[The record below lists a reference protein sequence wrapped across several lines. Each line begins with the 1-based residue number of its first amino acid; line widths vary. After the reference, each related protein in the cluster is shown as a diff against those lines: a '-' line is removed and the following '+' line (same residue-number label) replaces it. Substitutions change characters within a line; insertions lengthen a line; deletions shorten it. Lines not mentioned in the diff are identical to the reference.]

1 MTASTVRK
9 QALVQSS
16 GGANGVLRIRGNP
29 FQLFDP
35 QYISPAALA
44 RELLAKIEGY
54 PNMSGATLHGRIF
67 TRRAMRAGRLPS
79 VLSCHSLE
87 DLYG

>member
-1 MTASTVRK
+1 M
-9 QALVQSS
+9 
-16 GGANGVLRIRGNP
+16 RIRGNP

-35 QYISPAALA
+35 QYISPAARA
-44 RELLAKIEGY
+44 RKLLAKIEGC
-54 PNMSGATLHGRIF
+54 PTKSGATLHGRIF

-79 VLSCHSLE
+79 VLSCDSLE

>member
-1 MTASTVRK
+1 M
-9 QALVQSS
+9 
-16 GGANGVLRIRGNP
+16 RIRGNP

-54 PNMSGATLHGRIF
+54 PNKSGATLHGGIF
-67 TRRAMRAGRLPS
+67 TAGDESRKVALGPELLLARGL
-79 VLSCHSLE
+79 VRVVE
-87 DLYG
+87 DCRCSGIVEYSTR

>member
-1 MTASTVRK
+1 M
-9 QALVQSS
+9 
-16 GGANGVLRIRGNP
+16 RIRGNP

-44 RELLAKIEGY
+44 TERLAKIEGY
-54 PNMSGATLHGRIF
+54 PNRSGATLHGRIF
-67 TRRAMRAGRLPS
+67 TLAMGAGRLPS
-79 VLSCHSLE
+79 VLSCYWLE

>member
-1 MTASTVRK
+1 M
-9 QALVQSS
+9 
-16 GGANGVLRIRGNP
+16 RIRGNP

-44 RELLAKIEGY
+44 RKLLAKIEGY
-54 PNMSGATLHGRIF
+54 PTKSGATLHGRIF
-67 TRRAMRAGRLPS
+67 TRRAVKTGRLPAA
-79 VLSCHSLE
+79 LSCHSLE